1 MIRAAA
7 DDLERTAERF
17 GDYIKLERACSENT
31 RRAYLSDLSIWTA
44 WCRRNSR
51 DPLDVQADA
60 VSRFLLEA
68 QIEEMAKNRRTQ
80 RAKRDKSGLKRITI
94 AGYTNAG
101 KSTLMNYLTGAGI
114 LAEDKLFATLDPT
127 TRRLRLPSG
136 KTALLT
142 DTVGFIRNLPH
153 HLIKAFASTL
163 DEVRYADII
172 LMLTDASDSEC
183 LSHAEV
189 TRELLSQLGADGKKV
204 LYVFNKCDLVREGDL
219 SRWCASFD
227 EQGKTY
233 VKAVGTSGDC
243 SAIVEGLKRVASDKL
258 ARFGERGAKVS
269 VRAMVVGVPNSGKS
283 TLINAMCKR
292 AGAVTGDRPGVT
304 RGKQWMSVG
313 GVDLLDTPGTLW
325 GKFTDESVAKH
336 LGYIGSIRDEVLD
349 VEELAYAFLEEV
361 REEYSAEL
369 KNRYALSSVSENTL
383 TLFEDIAAAR
393 GFKVRGGEPDLAR
406 TARCIL
412 DDFRKGRIGRIMLE
426 KPKTQGL
433 VLKKKG

>member
-1 MIRAAA
+1 MLHSNIFRLAGDIIMNIQWFPGHMTKAIRMMEENLRLVDALIYVI
-7 DDLERTAERF
+7 DS
-17 GDYIKLERACSENT
+17 RAVFSCN
-31 RRAYLSDLSIWTA
+31 
-44 WCRRNSR
+44 N
-51 DPLDVQADA
+51 PL
-60 VSRFLLEA
+60 F
-68 QIEEMAKNRRTQ
+68 
-80 RAKRDKSGLKRITI
+80 
-94 AGYTNAG
+94 
-101 KSTLMNYLTGAGI
+101 
-114 LAEDKLFATLDPT
+114 DKLIA
-127 TRRLRLPSG
+127 
-136 KTALLT
+136 
-142 DTVGFIRNLPH
+142 
-153 HLIKAFASTL
+153 
-163 DEVRYADII
+163 
-172 LMLTDASDSEC
+172 
-183 LSHAEV
+183 
-189 TRELLSQLGADGKKV
+189 GKKV

-412 DDFRKGRIGRIMLE
+412 DDFRKGRIGKIMLE